1 MAGQPAAAVVFLVL
15 FALAVTGESRLMRH
29 TNRIAL
35 FDPTTM
41 CKDATQFQKVCLK
54 VAKASG
60 ATSPN
65 ALVQANVEAAITT
78 TQQVSKQ
85 VEKLMNSSSQDYQGI
100 MGSALSAC
108 RESYDSTLDALQQ
121 SQALLQ
127 NRGSHDDLMTQLSA
141 ASTFVT
147 TCKDSLGEVPE
158 ASYPPEKVHTLLH
171 KLVSNTLDLG
181 AKLNDHNE
189 KH

>member
-1 MAGQPAAAVVFLVL
+1 MAGQPAAVVFLVL
-15 FALAVTGESRLMRH
+15 FALVATGESRLMRH

-35 FDPTTM
+35 FNPTTM
-41 CKDATQFQKVCLK
+41 CKDDIQYQKICLK

-78 TQQVSKQ
+78 TQQAAIQ
-85 VEKLMNSSSQDYQGI
+85 VGKLMNSSSQDYQGI
-100 MGSALSAC
+100 MGSALHAC
-108 RESYDSTLDALQQ
+108 QESYDSLLDALHQ
-121 SQALLQ
+121 SQVLLQ
-127 NRGSHDDLMTQLSA
+127 TRGSHDDLMTQLSA
-141 ASTFVT
+141 ASTHVT
-147 TCKDSLGEVPE
+147 TCTDSVGEVPE
-158 ASYPPEKVHTLLH
+158 ASYPPEKVHSLLG

-181 AKLNDHNE
+181 AKLNAHNE